1 MNTDELQVLDL
12 GVVRKARVII
22 RNETLINSSNVLY
35 ESLRQELKQ
44 LNASIDE
51 VDLVINNA
59 LAAVPVLLD
68 VDELRE
74 YVNGLEDMG
83 ADSDRQP
90 ARDSYLQEIGKLL
103 DSFSVRFTKVREGVN
118 AAIFVAETAV
128 ISGNDYMLSALQA
141 ERSVLLSQVS
151 PEEKPLIRMKEQM
164 AVIDQAIKVYTDNS
178 DLDKALVLVDN
189 ATSVL
194 DKAEVP
200 GGMKAAA
207 IKAGAETAKLVLKT
221 LNEAIKFEHL
231 IAARKSLQES
241 IDRRANRMTSL
252 EQQLDANQKK
262 SQQFIDSQNIVEPR
276 RAYVY
281 QVKKVADA
289 FSNFHSAV
297 FLKPKD
303 VQATAKLL
311 LADAD
316 TLKKYFQNLQP
327 YWLRDV

>member
-1 MNTDELQVLDL
+1 MSTDELQVLDL
-12 GVVRKARVII
+12 DVVRKARVII
-22 RNETLINSSNVLY
+22 RNESLINSSNVLY

-44 LNASIDE
+44 LNTSIDD
-51 VDLVINNA
+51 VDLVVNNA
-59 LAAVPVLLD
+59 LATVPVLLD

-90 ARDSYLQEIGKLL
+90 ARDSYLQEIGRLL
-103 DSFSVRFTKVREGVN
+103 DYFSVRFTEVRKGVN
-118 AAIFVAETAV
+118 AAIFVAETAA
-128 ISGNDYMLSALQA
+128 ISGNGYMLSSLQS
-141 ERSVLLSQVS
+141 EREVLLNQVS

-178 DLDKALVLVDN
+178 ELDKALVLVDKV
-189 ATSVL
+189 TSVL

-207 IKAGAETAKLVLKT
+207 IKAGAETAKMVLKT
-221 LNEAIKFEHL
+221 IDAAIKFEHL
-231 IAARKSLQES
+231 IKARTSLQES
-241 IDRRANRMTSL
+241 IDRRAKRMTSI
-252 EQQLDANQKK
+252 EQQLDVNQKK

-289 FSNFHSAV
+289 FSDFYSAV
-297 FLKPKD
+297 FLNPKD
-303 VQATAKLL
+303 VQGTAKLL
-311 LADAD
+311 LAKAD
-316 TLKKYFQNLQP
+316 SLKKYCQGLQP